1 MRFVIAAALGA
12 VALGMVF
19 CGAPLQAHEGHDH
32 AEQQAAPVSSSHA
45 ARAEARSDQFE
56 LVAVVRK
63 EELSIYLDRAATN
76 EPVEGAVIEV
86 ETPAGPLTATARPG
100 DAYRLAGPWL
110 SKPGQ
115 VDLIFTVTAG
125 DVTEILPLSLTL
137 PETTAAAVEQESSSL
152 TAAGEGA
159 GKADR
164 ALLVIA
170 GVAGV
175 SFLLGLLLAS
185 RGRSRAAHALVL
197 LSLSAISLA
206 GTPAWA
212 HEGEDHSEPAA
223 AVAPSKTGELAQR
236 LPEGGIFV
244 PKATQRIFAVRT
256 TRTEETTHRRSIELP
271 GRVIPDPNA
280 SGLVQAAVGGR
291 LSPPEGGF
299 PQLGAPVN
307 AGTVLAYVT
316 PPLQSIDLSDMRQ
329 RQGELDQQI
338 AIVQRR
344 LTRYEALA
352 PNGAVPRSQL
362 DEARLELAGLKD
374 RRAALDRI
382 RRDAEPLVA
391 PVSGVVAD
399 ANAVAGQMA
408 QPDSVVFQIVDPV
421 RMWVEALSFER
432 IGGTAEASA
441 KTSNGED
448 VRLSYR
454 GAGYADRNQSIP
466 VHFSIDGQASRLRP
480 GQFVTVLV
488 ATDREKKGIAIPR
501 GSVVRTANGQTVVFE
516 HSSAEIFEARP
527 VRVEPLDGDRVLVSS
542 GLTPGKRIV
551 TQGAE
556 LLDQVR

>member
-56 LVAVVRK
+56 LVAVVRR

-125 DVTEILPLSLTL
+125 NVTEILPLSLTL
-137 PETTAAAVEQESSSL
+137 PETTAAAVEEGSPQG
-152 TAAGEGA
+152 AGER
-159 GKADR
+159 DR
-164 ALLVIA
+164 GLLFIA

-185 RGRSRAAHALVL
+185 RGRSRAANALVL
-197 LSLSAISLA
+197 LGLSALSLA
-206 GTPAWA
+206 SLPAWA
-212 HEGEDHSEPAA
+212 HDGEDHSEPAVA
-223 AVAPSKTGELAQR
+223 AVAHSMTGELARR

-256 TRTEETTHRRSIELP
+256 TRTEKIMHRRSIELP

-299 PQLGAPVN
+299 PQLGAPVD

-374 RRAALDRI
+374 RRTALDRI

-408 QPDSVVFQIVDPV
+408 QPESVVFQIVDPA

-466 VHFSIDGQASRLRP
+466 VHFSIDGQASKLRP

-516 HSSAEIFEARP
+516 HSGAEIFEARP